1 MNAKKLSLKKG
12 LAFFLSK
19 PEEQVFH
26 KSLESVILNRNNKM
40 RRGTITSEA
49 KEQLMIEVA
58 KLYYQS
64 DYSQQEIGTKLG
76 MSRATVS
83 RLLKMAK
90 DKGYVQIKIVD
101 PFFDLAHLEEGLKK
115 KYSLKEAHVVFSPE
129 SDYETI
135 TSYLSRFAAEY
146 LEQVVED
153 GTILGVSWGTTMYE
167 IAKKLTPKKVSGV
180 EVVQLKGGISH
191 STVQTYANETISL
204 FSSAFQTTPLNLLL
218 PVIFD
223 HVATKKLVEQDRHM
237 NYIIE
242 KGKQA
247 TVAIFTVGTVRE
259 NALLFRL
266 GYFDQEEQL
275 LLKEQAVGDI
285 CSRFFDEKGEISN
298 KEINNRTMGIE
309 LEELKQKDKSILVA
323 GGHRKVAAIDG
334 ALKGKYA
341 NVLVIDQFTAKDLLK
356 WKE

>member
-1 MNAKKLSLKKG
+1 MNKR
-12 LAFFLSK
+12 SK
-19 PEEQVFH
+19 V
-26 KSLESVILNRNNKM
+26 RW
-40 RRGTITSEA
+40 GTIKNEA
-49 KEQLMIEVA
+49 KEQVMIEVA

-76 MSRATVS
+76 ISRPTVS
-83 RLLKMAK
+83 RLLKRAK

-101 PFFDLAHLEEGLKK
+101 PFFDLAQLETELKE
-115 KYSLKEAHVVFSPE
+115 KYALKEAHVVFSPE

-135 TSYLSRFAAEY
+135 TAYLSRFTADY
-146 LEQVVED
+146 LEQVVVD

-167 IAKKLTPKKVSGV
+167 IAKKLTPKLVSGV

-204 FSSAFQTTPLNLLL
+204 FSTAFQTTPLNLLL

-223 HVATKKLVEQDRHM
+223 HVTTKKLVEQDRHM
-237 NYIIE
+237 RYIIE

-247 TVAIFTVGTVRE
+247 TVALFTVGTVRE

-266 GYFDQEEQL
+266 GYFDQEEKTR
-275 LLKEQAVGDI
+275 LKEQVVGDI
-285 CSRFFDEKGEISN
+285 CSRFFDAQGKISN
-298 KEINNRTMGIE
+298 QELNNRTMGIE
-309 LEELKQKDKSILVA
+309 LEELRHKERSILVA
-323 GGHRKVAAIDG
+323 GGQRKLAAIDG

-341 NVLVIDQFTAKDLLK
+341 NVLVIDQFTAKELLE
-356 WKE
+356 WN